1 MTRYGSRYWS
11 LLLVLVFGLSCQST
25 GMTRSSEST
34 PSDPTKTEAWA
45 KFEEDFFKDLWAL
58 YPGWASSMGLRQY
71 DSQMRIPNQLF
82 FEQQKSFLQK
92 YMAQLDQLQPS
103 MLKETEQV
111 DYRLVTNFLQSTL
124 WELNEF
130 KSFQWDPSKYNVGNS
145 LAVIM
150 ESQAEDSIKVFNL
163 KSRLQ
168 LVSDFYKAAY
178 LNIDRPT
185 QEHLNLAIQQNK
197 GTLVYLDSTIEP
209 FLKKQSQAD
218 AEDVLSK
225 AREAVSGYVN
235 QLEKLNQQMRKKNS
249 YRSFRIGSQKYNKK
263 FDLDLQVNASAES
276 VYKHALSEKS
286 KSLKQMIQLS
296 HKLWSQYFPDQKKPR
311 LEKEMVRRLVQRLSE
326 NHSTPD
332 QFLQS
337 VKEQIP
343 QLWSFVQKKNLIDL
357 DASKV
362 LKVRTTPEY
371 EQGFAVAS
379 IDAPGPFEPQKETFY
394 NVIPL
399 QKMSTERAESFLREY
414 NEYTLQILN
423 IHEAI
428 PGHYVQL
435 VYSKKTPSLI
445 KTIFGNGTMVEGWA
459 VYTERMMLENG
470 YGGDKPELWLMYYKW
485 YLRVVCNTILDYEIH
500 NKNLSKT
507 AGLKLLMN
515 DAFQE
520 KTEAEM
526 KWERATYSQVQLASY
541 FSGFSEIYRFREE
554 LKKQGSL
561 DLKSFHERFL
571 SYGSAPIRDIITLMT
586 GPTGTVKK

>member
-1 MTRYGSRYWS
+1 MFRCWS
-11 LLLVLVFGLSCQST
+11 LLFILVFGLSCQST
-25 GMTRSSEST
+25 FR
-34 PSDPTKTEAWA
+34 SDPSEQNKTQAWA
-45 KFEEDFFKDLWAL
+45 EFEDSFFKDLWAL

-71 DSQMRIPNQLF
+71 DSQMRVPNQLF

-92 YMAQLDQLQPS
+92 YMAQLDGLQPS

-111 DYRLVTNFLQSTL
+111 DYRLVKTFLQSTL

-130 KSFQWDPSKYNVGNS
+130 KSFQWDPSKYNVGSS
-145 LAVIM
+145 LALIM
-150 ESQAEDSIKVFNL
+150 ESQVEDPVKILNL

-168 LVSDFYKAAY
+168 IVPEFYKAAY

-197 GTLVYLDSTIEP
+197 GTLVYLENTILP
-209 FLKKQSQAD
+209 YLKSQLGS
-218 AEDVLSK
+218 ENLEVLTK
-225 AREAVSGYVN
+225 ARESVSLYVA

-249 YRSFRIGSQKYNKK
+249 YRSFRIGEQKYRKK
-263 FDLDLQVNASAES
+263 FELDLQVNASPES

-286 KSLKQMIQLS
+286 KSLEQMIQLS
-296 HKLWSQYFPDQKKPR
+296 EKLWAQYFPGKKKPR
-311 LEKEMVRRLVQRLSE
+311 LKKEMVRQLVQRLSE
-326 NHSTPD
+326 NHVAPD
-332 QFLQS
+332 QFLQA
-337 VKEQIP
+337 VQEQIP
-343 QLWSFVQKKNLIDL
+343 QLWSFVQKKKLMDL
-357 DASKV
+357 DSSKV

-371 EQGFAVAS
+371 EQGFSVAS

-394 NVIPL
+394 NVMPL
-399 QKMSTERAESFLREY
+399 QKMSSEKAESFLREY

-435 VYSKKTPSLI
+435 VYSKKTPSLV

-470 YGGDKPELWLMYYKW
+470 YGDDKPELWLMYYKW

-500 NKNLSKT
+500 NKNLSKA
-507 AGLKLLMN
+507 AGLKLLME

-554 LKKQGSL
+554 LRKQGSF

-571 SYGSAPIRDIITLMT
+571 SYGSAPIRDIITLMA